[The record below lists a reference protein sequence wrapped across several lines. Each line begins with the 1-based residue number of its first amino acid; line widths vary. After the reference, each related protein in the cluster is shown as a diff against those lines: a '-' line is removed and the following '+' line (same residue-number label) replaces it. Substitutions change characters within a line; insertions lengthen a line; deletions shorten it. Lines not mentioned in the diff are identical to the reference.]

1 MLAARRDDAAC
12 AVRHRGGMTRSHAET
27 LFREAVHDLAE
38 EPNPVNVGR
47 YLAASQILERAAQAE
62 PTARTNS
69 EDQPAGALALEQS

>member
-27 LFREAVHDLAE
+27 LFREAVHELAE
-38 EPNPVNVGR
+38 EPNPMNVRR

-62 PTARTNS
+62 PTARAKGK
-69 EDQPAGALALEQS
+69 DQPPGALALERS